1 MLIIYKGDKIMCEQG
16 FNHNK
21 FSECGCGHMH
31 GPEQFKNSGCCDSI
45 YPSKK
50 EQIEHLKSL
59 KQKFQDK
66 LTEVEDRLKDLE

>member
-1 MLIIYKGDKIMCEQG
+1 MCEQG

-31 GPEQFKNSGCCDSI
+31 GPEQSKHSSCCDPI

-50 EQIEHLKSL
+50 EQIGHLKDL
-59 KQKFQDK
+59 KQRLQDK

>member
-1 MLIIYKGDKIMCEQG
+1 MCEQG

-21 FSECGCGHMH
+21 FSGCGCGHMH
-31 GPEQFKNSGCCDSI
+31 GTEQFRHSGCCDPI

-50 EQIEHLKSL
+50 EQIGHLKSL
-59 KQKFQDK
+59 KQKLQDK